1 MARFVK
7 EGDTVLNIGSH
18 IGLEAV
24 VMGKIVGSKGR
35 LFVFEPYSVSF
46 SILLKN
52 IYLNE
57 LGDIATVYNVGAGNK
72 CERAALYVNPTNTG
86 GSPIHMNSSY
96 IKAPSIT
103 EYVEVDLVDEVLPED
118 AIVDFALIDVET
130 MEVEVL

>member
-24 VMGKIVGSKGR
+24 VMGKIVGGKGR
-35 LFVFEPYSVSF
+35 LFMFEPYSVSF

-72 CERAALYVNPTNTG
+72 YDKA
-86 GSPIHMNSSY
+86 Y
-96 IKAPSIT
+96 IA
-103 EYVEVDLVDEVLPED
+103 VD
-118 AIVDFALIDVET
+118 
-130 MEVEVL
+130 